1 MKSIRRSFSAK
12 VIMWVLLLAVPV
24 FLASVGVLFWQSHKL
39 IRAEAV
45 ERATGV
51 LTCAMHRI
59 NRYLITAET
68 ASNTNAVWIDKQS
81 LHPDSLLAITNRIAK
96 TNPYTDGCAISTE
109 PGVLSQYPDGFM
121 AVSFNQKDSVNSF
134 IENNNNFFQER
145 WYTIPRA
152 QRKTTWVVFTDNNRN
167 QDVDEDAT
175 IASYA
180 HPLFN
185 EKGKFIGV
193 MSIWLSLQH
202 ISKIMAEVRPYPHS
216 YYVMIDEKGR
226 YVGHPDSTRLFN
238 QTIFSVADP
247 QHQADLIALGYE
259 MTKGKK
265 GSMSL
270 KVNGAKSLVC
280 YMPVKGTPWS
290 LAIVCP
296 HSDILRGFYRLTY
309 IVVALLFVGL
319 LLIFIRCHKTVTA
332 SLSPLQQLLE
342 KTKAVSNG
350 HLEVDIAHTKRT
362 DVIGGL
368 QNSFATMLESLN
380 YYVNSVRTATDQT
393 KRYNREL
400 EHATQLVIEAE
411 RRKTIFIQNVTHQIR
426 TPLNII
432 MGFAQ
437 VLSSPTDDS
446 SLSEELGEEEI
457 KSIAGT
463 MTHNTRLLIRM
474 VMMLFDSSDSGKS
487 ESEKCDKREMVAC
500 NETCRTALK
509 FITKHHPDVSV
520 EFETKLDD
528 DFCIHT
534 NGRYMEYSI
543 EELLNN
549 AVRYS
554 DQQHISLHVERT
566 EEYVRFIVQD
576 TGKGIAEDD
585 RETIFKFF
593 TKIDDFSEGLGLGLP
608 LTKRHA
614 ETLGGNLT
622 LDTSYTAGCRF
633 IYQLPIN

>member
-1 MKSIRRSFSAK
+1 MMNIRRSFSAK

-45 ERATGV
+45 DKASNV
-51 LTCAMHRI
+51 LACAMHRI
-59 NRYLITAET
+59 NRYLITTKT
-68 ASNTNAVWIDKQS
+68 ASHTNAWIVEQS
-81 LHPDSLLAITNRIAK
+81 LYPDSIQAITNRIAT

-109 PGVLSQYPDGFM
+109 PGVIPQYPDGFM
-121 AVSFNQKDSVNSF
+121 SVSFNTKDSVNTF
-134 IENNNNFFQER
+134 IEPDHSYFQER
-145 WYTIPRA
+145 WYSIPRT
-152 QRKTTWVVFTDNNRN
+152 QRKPTWVVFNDKNRE
-167 QDVDEDAT
+167 QETDEDAT
-175 IASYA
+175 IAAYT

-185 EKGKFIGV
+185 KKGKFVGV
-193 MSIWLSLQH
+193 ISIWLSLQH
-202 ISKIMAEVRPYPHS
+202 ISNIMAEVRPYPHS

-259 MTKGKK
+259 MTKGNK
-265 GSMSL
+265 GSMSV
-270 KVNGAKSLVC
+270 KINGKKSLVC
-280 YMPVKGTPWS
+280 YMPVEGTPWS

-309 IVVALLFVGL
+309 IVVALLIVGL
-319 LLIFIRCHKTVTA
+319 LLIFINCHKAVTV

-350 HLEVDIAHTKRT
+350 HLDVDIAHTKRT

-380 YYVNSVRTATDQT
+380 YYINSVRTATDQT

-400 EHATQLVIEAE
+400 EHTTQLAVEAQ
-411 RRKTIFIQNVTHQIR
+411 RQKTIFIQNVTHQIR

-437 VLSSPTDDS
+437 ILNCPTDDT
-446 SLSEELGEEEI
+446 SLSEELGQDEI
-457 KSIAGT
+457 KSIAST
-463 MTHNTRLLIRM
+463 MTHNSRLLIRM
-474 VMMLFDSSDSGKS
+474 VMMLFDSSDNGKA
-487 ESEKCDKREMVAC
+487 ETANCDKREMVAC
-500 NETCRTALK
+500 NDVCQVALK
-509 FITKHHPDVSV
+509 FTTKNHPDIPV
-520 EFETKLDD
+520 EYKTELAD

-534 NGRYMEYSI
+534 NYRYLEYSL
-543 EELLNN
+543 EELLSN

-554 DQQHISLHVERT
+554 DQQHISLHVTRN
-566 EEYVRFIVQD
+566 EEFVRFVVQD
-576 TGKGIAEDD
+576 TGNGIAEAD
-585 RETIFKFF
+585 RDNIFKFF
-593 TKIDDFSEGLGLGLP
+593 TKVDDFSEGLGLGLP

-614 ETLGGNLT
+614 ETLGGNLI
-622 LDTSYTAGCRF
+622 LDTTYHEGSRF
-633 IYQLPIN
+633 IFEIPVA

>member
-1 MKSIRRSFSAK
+1 MISIRRSFSAK

-45 ERATGV
+45 DKASNV
-51 LTCAMHRI
+51 LACAMHRI
-59 NRYLITAET
+59 NRYLITAQT
-68 ASNTNAVWIDKQS
+68 ASHTNAWLIEQS
-81 LHPDSLLAITNRIAK
+81 LNSDSILAMTNRIAT

-109 PGVLSQYPDGFM
+109 PGVIPQYPDGFM
-121 AVSFNQKDSVNSF
+121 SVSFNTKDSVNTF
-134 IENNNNFFQER
+134 IEPDHSYFQER
-145 WYTIPRA
+145 WYSIPRA
-152 QRKTTWVVFTDNNRN
+152 QRKPTWVVFNDKNRE
-167 QDVDEDAT
+167 QEAGEDAT
-175 IASYA
+175 IAAYT

-185 EKGKFIGV
+185 EKGKFVGII
-193 MSIWLSLQH
+193 SIWLSLQH
-202 ISKIMAEVRPYPHS
+202 ISNIMAEVRPYPHS

-259 MTKGKK
+259 MTKGNK
-265 GSMSL
+265 GSMSV
-270 KVNGAKSLVC
+270 KINGKKSLVC
-280 YMPVKGTPWS
+280 YMPVEGTPWS

-309 IVVALLFVGL
+309 IVVALLIVGL
-319 LLIFIRCHKTVTA
+319 LLIFINCHKAVTV

-350 HLEVDIAHTKRT
+350 HLDVDIAHTKRT

-380 YYVNSVRTATDQT
+380 YYINSVRTATDQT

-400 EHATQLVIEAE
+400 EHTTQLAVEAQ
-411 RRKTIFIQNVTHQIR
+411 RQKTVFIQNVTHQIR

-437 VLSSPTDDS
+437 ILNCPTDDT
-446 SLSEELGEEEI
+446 SLSEELGQDEI
-457 KSIAGT
+457 KSIAST
-463 MTHNTRLLIRM
+463 MTYNSRLLIRM
-474 VMMLFDSSDSGKS
+474 VMMLFDSSDNGKA
-487 ESEKCDKREMVAC
+487 ETANCDKREMVAC
-500 NETCRTALK
+500 NDVCQVALK
-509 FITKHHPDVSV
+509 FTTKNHPDIPV
-520 EFETKLDD
+520 EYKTELAD

-534 NGRYMEYSI
+534 NFRYLEFSL
-543 EELLNN
+543 EELLSN

-554 DQQHISLHVERT
+554 DQQHISLHVTRNKEF
-566 EEYVRFIVQD
+566 VRFVVQD
-576 TGKGIAEDD
+576 TGKGIAEAD
-585 RETIFKFF
+585 RDNIFKFF
-593 TKIDDFSEGLGLGLP
+593 TKVDDFSEGLGLGLP

-614 ETLGGNLT
+614 ETLGGNLI
-622 LDTSYTAGCRF
+622 LDTTYHEGSRF
-633 IYQLPIN
+633 IFEIPVA

>member
-1 MKSIRRSFSAK
+1 MISIRRSFSAK

-45 ERATGV
+45 DKASNV
-51 LTCAMHRI
+51 LACAMHRI
-59 NRYLITAET
+59 NRYLITTKT
-68 ASNTNAVWIDKQS
+68 ASHTNAWIVEQS
-81 LHPDSLLAITNRIAK
+81 LYPDSIQAITNRIAT

-109 PGVLSQYPDGFM
+109 PGVIPQYPDGFM
-121 AVSFNQKDSVNSF
+121 SVSFNTKDSVNTF
-134 IENNNNFFQER
+134 IEPDHSYFQER
-145 WYTIPRA
+145 WYSIPRT
-152 QRKTTWVVFTDNNRN
+152 QRKPTWVVFNDKNRK
-167 QDVDEDAT
+167 QETDEDAT
-175 IASYA
+175 IAAYT

-185 EKGKFIGV
+185 KKGKFVGV
-193 MSIWLSLQH
+193 ISIWLSLQH
-202 ISKIMAEVRPYPHS
+202 ISNIMAEVRPYPHS

-259 MTKGKK
+259 MTKGNK
-265 GSMSL
+265 GSMSV
-270 KVNGAKSLVC
+270 KINGKKSLVC
-280 YMPVKGTPWS
+280 YMPVEGTPWS

-309 IVVALLFVGL
+309 IVVALLIVGL
-319 LLIFIRCHKTVTA
+319 LLIFINCHKAVTV

-350 HLEVDIAHTKRT
+350 HLDVDIAHTKRT

-380 YYVNSVRTATDQT
+380 YYINSVRTATDQT

-400 EHATQLVIEAE
+400 EHTTQLAVEAQ
-411 RRKTIFIQNVTHQIR
+411 RQKTIFIQNVTHQIR

-437 VLSSPTDDS
+437 ILNCPTDDT
-446 SLSEELGEEEI
+446 SLSEELGQDEI
-457 KSIAGT
+457 KSIAST
-463 MTHNTRLLIRM
+463 MTHNSRLLIRM
-474 VMMLFDSSDSGKS
+474 VMMLFDSSENGKA
-487 ESEKCDKREMVAC
+487 ETANCDKREMVAC
-500 NETCRTALK
+500 NDVCQVALK
-509 FITKHHPDVSV
+509 FTTKNHPDIPV
-520 EFETKLDD
+520 EYKTELAD

-534 NGRYMEYSI
+534 NFRYLEYSL
-543 EELLNN
+543 EELLSN

-554 DQQHISLHVERT
+554 DQQHISLHVTRN
-566 EEYVRFIVQD
+566 EEFVRFVVQD
-576 TGKGIAEDD
+576 TGNGIAEAD
-585 RETIFKFF
+585 RDNIFKFF
-593 TKIDDFSEGLGLGLP
+593 TKVDDFSEGLGLGLP

-614 ETLGGNLT
+614 ETLGGNLI
-622 LDTSYTAGCRF
+622 LDTTYHEGSRF
-633 IYQLPIN
+633 IFEIPVA

>member
-1 MKSIRRSFSAK
+1 MISIRRSFSAK

-45 ERATGV
+45 DKASNV
-51 LTCAMHRI
+51 LACAMHRI
-59 NRYLITAET
+59 NRYLITTKT
-68 ASNTNAVWIDKQS
+68 ASHTNAWIVEQS
-81 LHPDSLLAITNRIAK
+81 LYPDSIQAITNRIAT

-109 PGVLSQYPDGFM
+109 PGVLPQYPDGFM
-121 AVSFNQKDSVNSF
+121 SVSFNTKDSINTF
-134 IENNNNFFQER
+134 IEPDHSYFQER
-145 WYTIPRA
+145 WYSIPRT
-152 QRKTTWVVFTDNNRN
+152 QRKPTWVVFNDKNRK
-167 QDVDEDAT
+167 QETDEDAT
-175 IASYA
+175 IAAYT

-185 EKGKFIGV
+185 KKGKFVGV
-193 MSIWLSLQH
+193 ISIWLSLQH
-202 ISKIMAEVRPYPHS
+202 ISNIMAEVRPYPHS

-238 QTIFSVADP
+238 QTIFSVANP

-259 MTKGKK
+259 MTKGNK
-265 GSMSL
+265 GSMSV
-270 KVNGAKSLVC
+270 KINGKKSLVC
-280 YMPVKGTPWS
+280 YMPVEGTPWS

-309 IVVALLFVGL
+309 IVVALLIVGL
-319 LLIFIRCHKTVTA
+319 LLIFINCHKAVTV

-350 HLEVDIAHTKRT
+350 HLDVDIAHTKRT

-380 YYVNSVRTATDQT
+380 YYINSVRTATDQT

-400 EHATQLVIEAE
+400 EHTTQLAVEAQ
-411 RRKTIFIQNVTHQIR
+411 RQKTIFIQNVTHQIR

-437 VLSSPTDDS
+437 ILNCPTDDT
-446 SLSEELGEEEI
+446 SLSEELGQDEI
-457 KSIAGT
+457 KSIAST
-463 MTHNTRLLIRM
+463 MTHNSRLLIRM
-474 VMMLFDSSDSGKS
+474 VMMLFDSSENGKA
-487 ESEKCDKREMVAC
+487 ETANCDKREMVAC
-500 NETCRTALK
+500 NDVCQVALK
-509 FITKHHPDVSV
+509 FTTKNHPDIPV
-520 EFETKLDD
+520 EYKTELAD

-534 NGRYMEYSI
+534 NFRFLEYSL
-543 EELLNN
+543 EELLSN

-554 DQQHISLHVERT
+554 DQQHISLHVTRNKEF
-566 EEYVRFIVQD
+566 VRFVVQD
-576 TGKGIAEDD
+576 TGNGIAEAN
-585 RETIFKFF
+585 REHIFKFF
-593 TKIDDFSEGLGLGLP
+593 TKVDDFSEGLGLGLP

-614 ETLGGNLT
+614 ETLGGNLI
-622 LDTSYTAGCRF
+622 LDTTYHEGSRF
-633 IYQLPIN
+633 IFEIPVA

>member
-1 MKSIRRSFSAK
+1 MMSIRRSFSAK

-45 ERATGV
+45 DKASNV
-51 LTCAMHRI
+51 LACAMHRI
-59 NRYLITAET
+59 NRYLITTKT
-68 ASNTNAVWIDKQS
+68 ASHTNAWIVEQS
-81 LHPDSLLAITNRIAK
+81 LYPDSIQAITNRIAT

-109 PGVLSQYPDGFM
+109 PGVIPQYPDGFM
-121 AVSFNQKDSVNSF
+121 SVSFNTKDSVNTF
-134 IENNNNFFQER
+134 IEPDHSYFQER
-145 WYTIPRA
+145 WYSIPRT
-152 QRKTTWVVFTDNNRN
+152 QRKPTWVVFNDKNRE
-167 QDVDEDAT
+167 QETDEDAT
-175 IASYA
+175 IAAYT

-185 EKGKFIGV
+185 KKGKFVGV
-193 MSIWLSLQH
+193 ISIWLSLQH
-202 ISKIMAEVRPYPHS
+202 ISNIMAEVRPYPHS

-259 MTKGKK
+259 MTKGNK
-265 GSMSL
+265 GSMSV
-270 KVNGAKSLVC
+270 KINGKKSLVC
-280 YMPVKGTPWS
+280 YMPVEGTPWS

-309 IVVALLFVGL
+309 IVVALLIVGL
-319 LLIFIRCHKTVTA
+319 LLIFINCHKAVTV

-350 HLEVDIAHTKRT
+350 HLDVDIAHTKRT

-380 YYVNSVRTATDQT
+380 YYINSVRTATDQT

-400 EHATQLVIEAE
+400 EHTTQLAVEAQ
-411 RRKTIFIQNVTHQIR
+411 RQKTIFIQNVTHQIR

-437 VLSSPTDDS
+437 ILNCPTDDT
-446 SLSEELGEEEI
+446 SLSEELGQDEI
-457 KSIAGT
+457 KSIAST
-463 MTHNTRLLIRM
+463 MTHNSRLLIRM
-474 VMMLFDSSDSGKS
+474 VMMLFDSSENGKA
-487 ESEKCDKREMVAC
+487 ETANCDKREMVAC
-500 NETCRTALK
+500 NDVCQVALK
-509 FITKHHPDVSV
+509 FTTKNHPDIPV
-520 EFETKLDD
+520 EYKTELAD

-534 NGRYMEYSI
+534 NFRYLEYSL
-543 EELLNN
+543 EELLSN

-554 DQQHISLHVERT
+554 DQQHISLHVTRN
-566 EEYVRFIVQD
+566 EEFVRFVVQD
-576 TGKGIAEDD
+576 TGKGIAEAD
-585 RETIFKFF
+585 REHIFKFF
-593 TKIDDFSEGLGLGLP
+593 TKVDDFSEGLGLGLP

-614 ETLGGNLT
+614 ETLGGNLI
-622 LDTSYTAGCRF
+622 LDTTYHEGSRF
-633 IYQLPIN
+633 IFEIPVA

>member
-1 MKSIRRSFSAK
+1 MMSIRRSFSAK

-45 ERATGV
+45 DKASNV
-51 LTCAMHRI
+51 LACAMHRI
-59 NRYLITAET
+59 NRYLITTKT
-68 ASNTNAVWIDKQS
+68 ASHTNAWIVEQS
-81 LHPDSLLAITNRIAK
+81 LYPDSILAMTNRIAT

-109 PGVLSQYPDGFM
+109 PGVIPQYPDGFM
-121 AVSFNQKDSVNSF
+121 SVSFNTKDSVNTF
-134 IENNNNFFQER
+134 IEPDHSYFQER
-145 WYTIPRA
+145 WYSIPRT
-152 QRKTTWVVFTDNNRN
+152 QRKPTWVVFNDKNRE
-167 QDVDEDAT
+167 QETDEDAT
-175 IASYA
+175 IAAYT

-185 EKGKFIGV
+185 KKGKFVGV
-193 MSIWLSLQH
+193 ISIWLSLQH
-202 ISKIMAEVRPYPHS
+202 ISNIMAEVRPYPHS

-238 QTIFSVADP
+238 QTIFSVANP

-259 MTKGKK
+259 MTKGNK
-265 GSMSL
+265 GSMSV
-270 KVNGAKSLVC
+270 KINGKKSLVC
-280 YMPVKGTPWS
+280 YMPVEGTPWS

-309 IVVALLFVGL
+309 IVVALLIVGL
-319 LLIFIRCHKTVTA
+319 LLIFINCHKAVTV

-350 HLEVDIAHTKRT
+350 HLDVDIAHTKRT

-380 YYVNSVRTATDQT
+380 YYINSVRTATDQT

-400 EHATQLVIEAE
+400 EHTTQLAVEAQHQ
-411 RRKTIFIQNVTHQIR
+411 KTVFIQNVTHQIR

-437 VLSSPTDDS
+437 ILNCPTDDT
-446 SLSEELGEEEI
+446 SLSEELGQDEI
-457 KSIAGT
+457 KSIAST
-463 MTHNTRLLIRM
+463 MTHNSRLLIRM
-474 VMMLFDSSDSGKS
+474 VMMLFDSSDNGKA
-487 ESEKCDKREMVAC
+487 ETANCDKREMVAC
-500 NETCRTALK
+500 NDVCQVALK
-509 FITKHHPDVSV
+509 FTTKNHPDIPV
-520 EFETKLDD
+520 EYKTELAD

-534 NGRYMEYSI
+534 NFRYLEYSL
-543 EELLNN
+543 EELLSN

-554 DQQHISLHVERT
+554 DQQHISLHVTRN
-566 EEYVRFIVQD
+566 EEFVRFVVQD
-576 TGKGIAEDD
+576 TGNGIAEAD
-585 RETIFKFF
+585 RDNIFKFF
-593 TKIDDFSEGLGLGLP
+593 TKVDDFSEGLGLGLP

-614 ETLGGNLT
+614 ETLGGNLI
-622 LDTSYTAGCRF
+622 LDTTYHEGSRF
-633 IYQLPIN
+633 IFEIPVA

>member
-1 MKSIRRSFSAK
+1 MMSIRRSFSAK

-45 ERATGV
+45 DKASNV
-51 LTCAMHRI
+51 LACAMHRI
-59 NRYLITAET
+59 NRYLITTKT
-68 ASNTNAVWIDKQS
+68 ASHTNAWIVEQS
-81 LHPDSLLAITNRIAK
+81 LYPDSIQAITNRIAT

-109 PGVLSQYPDGFM
+109 PGVIPQYPDGFM
-121 AVSFNQKDSVNSF
+121 SVSFNTKDSVNTF
-134 IENNNNFFQER
+134 IEPDHSYFQER
-145 WYTIPRA
+145 WYSIPRT
-152 QRKTTWVVFTDNNRN
+152 QRKPTWVVFNDKNRE
-167 QDVDEDAT
+167 QETDEDAT
-175 IASYA
+175 IAAYT

-185 EKGKFIGV
+185 KKGKFVGV
-193 MSIWLSLQH
+193 ISIWLSLQH
-202 ISKIMAEVRPYPHS
+202 ISNIMAEVRPYPHS

-259 MTKGKK
+259 MTKGNK
-265 GSMSL
+265 GSMSV
-270 KVNGAKSLVC
+270 KINGKKSLVC
-280 YMPVKGTPWS
+280 YMPVEGTPWS

-309 IVVALLFVGL
+309 IVVALLIVGL
-319 LLIFIRCHKTVTA
+319 LLIFINCHKAVTV

-350 HLEVDIAHTKRT
+350 HLDVDIAHTKRT

-380 YYVNSVRTATDQT
+380 YYINSVRTATDQT

-400 EHATQLVIEAE
+400 EHTTQLAVEAQ
-411 RRKTIFIQNVTHQIR
+411 RQKTIFIQNVTHQIR

-437 VLSSPTDDS
+437 ILNCPTDDT
-446 SLSEELGEEEI
+446 SLSEELGQDEI
-457 KSIAGT
+457 KSIAST
-463 MTHNTRLLIRM
+463 MTHNSRLLIRM
-474 VMMLFDSSDSGKS
+474 VMMLFDSSDNGKA
-487 ESEKCDKREMVAC
+487 ETANCDKREMVAC
-500 NETCRTALK
+500 NDVCQVALK
-509 FITKHHPDVSV
+509 FTTKNHPDIPV
-520 EFETKLDD
+520 EYKTELAD

-534 NGRYMEYSI
+534 NFRYLEYSL
-543 EELLNN
+543 EELLSN

-554 DQQHISLHVERT
+554 DQQHISLHVTRN
-566 EEYVRFIVQD
+566 EEFVRFVVQD
-576 TGKGIAEDD
+576 TGNGIAEAD
-585 RETIFKFF
+585 RDNIFKFF
-593 TKIDDFSEGLGLGLP
+593 TKVDDFSEGLGLGLP

-614 ETLGGNLT
+614 ETLGGNLI
-622 LDTSYTAGCRF
+622 LDTTYHEGSRF
-633 IYQLPIN
+633 IFEIPVA

>member
-1 MKSIRRSFSAK
+1 MMSIRRSFSAK

-45 ERATGV
+45 DKASNV
-51 LTCAMHRI
+51 LACAMHRI
-59 NRYLITAET
+59 NRYLITTKT
-68 ASNTNAVWIDKQS
+68 ASHTNAWIVEQS
-81 LHPDSLLAITNRIAK
+81 LYPDSILAMTNRIAT

-109 PGVLSQYPDGFM
+109 PGVIPQYPDGFM
-121 AVSFNQKDSVNSF
+121 SVSFNTKDSVNTF
-134 IENNNNFFQER
+134 IEPDHSYFQER
-145 WYTIPRA
+145 WYSIPRT
-152 QRKTTWVVFTDNNRN
+152 QRKPTWVVFNDKNRE
-167 QDVDEDAT
+167 QETDEDAT
-175 IASYA
+175 IAAYT

-185 EKGKFIGV
+185 KKGKFVGV
-193 MSIWLSLQH
+193 ISIWLSLQH
-202 ISKIMAEVRPYPHS
+202 ISNIMAEVRPYPHS

-259 MTKGKK
+259 MTKGNK
-265 GSMSL
+265 GSMSV
-270 KVNGAKSLVC
+270 KINGKKSLVC
-280 YMPVKGTPWS
+280 YMPVEGTPWS

-309 IVVALLFVGL
+309 IVVALLIVGL
-319 LLIFIRCHKTVTA
+319 LLIFINCHKAVTV

-350 HLEVDIAHTKRT
+350 HLDVDIAHTKRT

-380 YYVNSVRTATDQT
+380 YYINSVRTATDQT

-400 EHATQLVIEAE
+400 EHTTQLAVEAQ
-411 RRKTIFIQNVTHQIR
+411 RQKTVFIQNVTHQIR

-437 VLSSPTDDS
+437 ILNCPTDDT
-446 SLSEELGEEEI
+446 SLSEELGQDEI
-457 KSIAGT
+457 KSIAST
-463 MTHNTRLLIRM
+463 MTHNSRLLIRM
-474 VMMLFDSSDSGKS
+474 VMMLFDSSENGKA
-487 ESEKCDKREMVAC
+487 ETANCDKREMVAC
-500 NETCRTALK
+500 NDVCQVALK
-509 FITKHHPDVSV
+509 FTTKNHPDIPV
-520 EFETKLDD
+520 EYKTELAD

-534 NGRYMEYSI
+534 NFRYLEYSL
-543 EELLNN
+543 EELLSN

-554 DQQHISLHVERT
+554 DQQHISLHVTRNKEF
-566 EEYVRFIVQD
+566 VRFVVQD
-576 TGKGIAEDD
+576 TGNGIAEAD
-585 RETIFKFF
+585 RDNIFKFF
-593 TKIDDFSEGLGLGLP
+593 TKVDDFSEGLGLGLP

-614 ETLGGNLT
+614 ETLGGNLI
-622 LDTSYTAGCRF
+622 LDTTYHEGSRF
-633 IYQLPIN
+633 IFEIPVA

>member
-1 MKSIRRSFSAK
+1 MMSIRRSFSAK

-45 ERATGV
+45 DKASNV
-51 LTCAMHRI
+51 LACAMHRI
-59 NRYLITAET
+59 NRYLITTKT
-68 ASNTNAVWIDKQS
+68 ASHTNAWIVEQS
-81 LHPDSLLAITNRIAK
+81 LYPDSIQAITNRIAT

-109 PGVLSQYPDGFM
+109 PGVIPQYPDGFM
-121 AVSFNQKDSVNSF
+121 SVSFNTKDSVNTF
-134 IENNNNFFQER
+134 IEPDHSYFQER
-145 WYTIPRA
+145 WYSIPRT
-152 QRKTTWVVFTDNNRN
+152 QRKPTWVVFNDKNRE
-167 QDVDEDAT
+167 QETDEDAT
-175 IASYA
+175 IAAYT

-185 EKGKFIGV
+185 KKGKFVGV
-193 MSIWLSLQH
+193 ISIWLSLQH
-202 ISKIMAEVRPYPHS
+202 ISNIMAEVRPYPHS

-238 QTIFSVADP
+238 QTIFSVANP

-259 MTKGKK
+259 MTKGNK
-265 GSMSL
+265 GSMSV
-270 KVNGAKSLVC
+270 KINGKKSLVC
-280 YMPVKGTPWS
+280 YMPVEGTPWS

-309 IVVALLFVGL
+309 IVVALLIVGL
-319 LLIFIRCHKTVTA
+319 LLIFINCHKAVTV

-350 HLEVDIAHTKRT
+350 HLDVDIAHTKRT

-380 YYVNSVRTATDQT
+380 YYINSVRTATDQT

-400 EHATQLVIEAE
+400 EHTTQLAVEAQHQ
-411 RRKTIFIQNVTHQIR
+411 KTIFIQNVTHQIR

-437 VLSSPTDDS
+437 ILNCPTDDT
-446 SLSEELGEEEI
+446 SLSEELGQDEI
-457 KSIAGT
+457 KSIAST
-463 MTHNTRLLIRM
+463 MTHNSRLLIRM
-474 VMMLFDSSDSGKS
+474 VMMLFDSSDNGKA
-487 ESEKCDKREMVAC
+487 ETANCDKREMVAC
-500 NETCRTALK
+500 NDVCQVALK
-509 FITKHHPDVSV
+509 FTTKNHPDIPV
-520 EFETKLDD
+520 EYKTELAD

-534 NGRYMEYSI
+534 NFRYLEYSL
-543 EELLNN
+543 EELLSN

-554 DQQHISLHVERT
+554 DQQHISLHVTRNKEF
-566 EEYVRFIVQD
+566 VRFVVQD
-576 TGKGIAEDD
+576 TGKGIAEAD
-585 RETIFKFF
+585 REHIFKFF
-593 TKIDDFSEGLGLGLP
+593 TKVDDFSEGLGLGLP

-614 ETLGGNLT
+614 ETLGGNLI
-622 LDTSYTAGCRF
+622 LDTTYHEGSRF
-633 IYQLPIN
+633 IFEIPVA

>member
-1 MKSIRRSFSAK
+1 MISIRRSFSAK

-45 ERATGV
+45 DKASNV
-51 LTCAMHRI
+51 LACAMHRI
-59 NRYLITAET
+59 NRYLITTKT
-68 ASNTNAVWIDKQS
+68 ASHTNAWIVEQS
-81 LHPDSLLAITNRIAK
+81 LYPDSIQAITNRIAT

-109 PGVLSQYPDGFM
+109 PGVIPQYPDGFM
-121 AVSFNQKDSVNSF
+121 SVSFNTKDSVNTF
-134 IENNNNFFQER
+134 IEPDHSYFQER
-145 WYTIPRA
+145 WYSIPRT
-152 QRKTTWVVFTDNNRN
+152 QRKPTWVVFNDKNRE
-167 QDVDEDAT
+167 QETDEDAT
-175 IASYA
+175 IAAYT

-185 EKGKFIGV
+185 KKGKFVGV
-193 MSIWLSLQH
+193 ISIWLSLQH
-202 ISKIMAEVRPYPHS
+202 ISNIMAEVRPYPHS

-259 MTKGKK
+259 MTKGNK
-265 GSMSL
+265 GSMSV
-270 KVNGAKSLVC
+270 KINGKKSLVC
-280 YMPVKGTPWS
+280 YMPVEGTPWS

-309 IVVALLFVGL
+309 IVVALLIVGL
-319 LLIFIRCHKTVTA
+319 LLIFINCHKAVTV

-350 HLEVDIAHTKRT
+350 HLDVDIAHTKRT

-380 YYVNSVRTATDQT
+380 YYINSVRTATDQT

-400 EHATQLVIEAE
+400 EHTTQLAVEAQ
-411 RRKTIFIQNVTHQIR
+411 RQKTIFIQNVTHQIR

-437 VLSSPTDDS
+437 ILNCPTDDT
-446 SLSEELGEEEI
+446 SLSEELGQDEI
-457 KSIAGT
+457 KSIAST
-463 MTHNTRLLIRM
+463 MTHNSRLLIHM
-474 VMMLFDSSDSGKS
+474 VMMLFDSSENGKA
-487 ESEKCDKREMVAC
+487 ETANCDKREMVAC
-500 NETCRTALK
+500 NDVCQVALK
-509 FITKHHPDVSV
+509 FTTKNHPDIPV
-520 EFETKLDD
+520 EYKTELAD

-534 NGRYMEYSI
+534 NFRYLEYSL
-543 EELLNN
+543 EELLSN

-554 DQQHISLHVERT
+554 DQQHISLHVTRNKEF
-566 EEYVRFIVQD
+566 VRFVVQD
-576 TGKGIAEDD
+576 TGKGIAEAD
-585 RETIFKFF
+585 REHIFKFF
-593 TKIDDFSEGLGLGLP
+593 TKVDDFSEGLGLGLP

-614 ETLGGNLT
+614 ETLGGNLI
-622 LDTSYTAGCRF
+622 LDTTYHEGSRF
-633 IYQLPIN
+633 IFEIPVA

>member
-1 MKSIRRSFSAK
+1 MMSIRRSFSAK

-45 ERATGV
+45 DKASNV
-51 LTCAMHRI
+51 LACAMHRI
-59 NRYLITAET
+59 NRYLITTKT
-68 ASNTNAVWIDKQS
+68 ASHTNAWIVEQS
-81 LHPDSLLAITNRIAK
+81 LYPDSIQAITNRIAT

-109 PGVLSQYPDGFM
+109 PGVIPQYPDGFM
-121 AVSFNQKDSVNSF
+121 SVSFNTKDSVNTF
-134 IENNNNFFQER
+134 IEPDHSYFQER
-145 WYTIPRA
+145 WYSIPRT
-152 QRKTTWVVFTDNNRN
+152 QRKPTWVVFNDKNRE
-167 QDVDEDAT
+167 QETDEDAT
-175 IASYA
+175 IAAYT

-185 EKGKFIGV
+185 KKGKFVGV
-193 MSIWLSLQH
+193 ISIWLSLQH
-202 ISKIMAEVRPYPHS
+202 ISNIMAEVRPYPHS

-259 MTKGKK
+259 MTKGNK
-265 GSMSL
+265 GSMSV
-270 KVNGAKSLVC
+270 KINGKKSLVC
-280 YMPVKGTPWS
+280 YMPVEGTPWS

-309 IVVALLFVGL
+309 IVVALLIVGL
-319 LLIFIRCHKTVTA
+319 LLIFINCHKAVTV

-350 HLEVDIAHTKRT
+350 HLDVDIAHTKRT

-380 YYVNSVRTATDQT
+380 YYINSVRTATDQT

-400 EHATQLVIEAE
+400 EHTTQLAVEAQ
-411 RRKTIFIQNVTHQIR
+411 RQKTIFIQNVTHQIR

-437 VLSSPTDDS
+437 ILNCPTDDT
-446 SLSEELGEEEI
+446 SLSEELGQDEI
-457 KSIAGT
+457 KSIAST
-463 MTHNTRLLIRM
+463 MTHNSRLLIRM
-474 VMMLFDSSDSGKS
+474 VMMLFDSSENGKA
-487 ESEKCDKREMVAC
+487 ETANCDKREMVAC
-500 NETCRTALK
+500 NDVCQVVLK
-509 FITKHHPDVSV
+509 FTTKNHPDIPV
-520 EFETKLDD
+520 EYKTELAD

-534 NGRYMEYSI
+534 NFRYLEYSL
-543 EELLNN
+543 EELLSN

-554 DQQHISLHVERT
+554 DQQHISLHVTRN
-566 EEYVRFIVQD
+566 EEFVRFVVQD
-576 TGKGIAEDD
+576 TGNGIAEAD
-585 RETIFKFF
+585 RDNIFKFF
-593 TKIDDFSEGLGLGLP
+593 TKVDDFSEGLGLGLP

-614 ETLGGNLT
+614 ETLGGNLI
-622 LDTSYTAGCRF
+622 LDTTYHEGSRF
-633 IYQLPIN
+633 IFEIPVA

>member
-1 MKSIRRSFSAK
+1 MMSIRRSFSAK
-12 VIMWVLLLAVPV
+12 VIMWVLLIAVPV

-45 ERATGV
+45 DKASNV
-51 LTCAMHRI
+51 LACAMHRI
-59 NRYLITAET
+59 NRYLITTQT
-68 ASNTNAVWIDKQS
+68 ASHTNAWIVEQS
-81 LHPDSLLAITNRIAK
+81 LYPDSIQAITNRIAT

-109 PGVLSQYPDGFM
+109 PGVIPQYPDGFM
-121 AVSFNQKDSVNSF
+121 SVSFNTKDSVNTF
-134 IENNNNFFQER
+134 IEPDHSYFQER
-145 WYTIPRA
+145 WYSIPRA
-152 QRKTTWVVFTDNNRN
+152 QRKPTWVVFNDKNRN
-167 QDVDEDAT
+167 QETDEDAT
-175 IASYA
+175 IAAYT

-185 EKGKFIGV
+185 KKGKFVGV
-193 MSIWLSLQH
+193 ISIWLSLQH
-202 ISKIMAEVRPYPHS
+202 ISNIMAEVRPYPHS

-259 MTKGKK
+259 MTKGNK
-265 GSMSL
+265 GSMSV
-270 KVNGAKSLVC
+270 KINGKKSLVC
-280 YMPVKGTPWS
+280 YMPVEGTPWS

-309 IVVALLFVGL
+309 IVVALLIVGL
-319 LLIFIRCHKTVTA
+319 LLIFINCHKAVTV

-350 HLEVDIAHTKRT
+350 HLDVDIAHTKRT

-380 YYVNSVRTATDQT
+380 YYINSVRTATDQT

-400 EHATQLVIEAE
+400 EHTTQLAIEAQ
-411 RRKTIFIQNVTHQIR
+411 RQKTIFIQNVTHQIR

-437 VLSSPTDDS
+437 ILNCPTDDT
-446 SLSEELGEEEI
+446 SLSEELGQDEI
-457 KSIAGT
+457 KSIASN
-463 MTHNTRLLIRM
+463 MTHNSRLLMRM
-474 VMMLFDSSDSGKS
+474 VMMLFDSSDNGKA
-487 ESEKCDKREMVAC
+487 ETANCDKREMVAC
-500 NETCRTALK
+500 NDVCRSALK
-509 FITKHHPDVSV
+509 FTNKYNPEVPV
-520 EFETKLDD
+520 EFKSELAD

-534 NGRYMEYSI
+534 NYHYLEYSL
-543 EELLNN
+543 EELLSN

-554 DQQHISLHVERT
+554 DQQHISLHVTRN
-566 EEYVRFIVQD
+566 EEFVRFVVQD
-576 TGKGIAEDD
+576 TGKGIAEAD
-585 RETIFKFF
+585 REHIFKFF
-593 TKIDDFSEGLGLGLP
+593 TKVDDFSEGLGLGLP

-614 ETLGGNLT
+614 ETLGGNLI
-622 LDTSYTAGCRF
+622 LDTTYHEGSRF
-633 IYQLPIN
+633 IFEIPVA

>member
-1 MKSIRRSFSAK
+1 MMSIRRSFSAK

-45 ERATGV
+45 DKASNV
-51 LTCAMHRI
+51 LACAMHRI
-59 NRYLITAET
+59 NRYLITTKT
-68 ASNTNAVWIDKQS
+68 ASHTNAWIVEQS
-81 LHPDSLLAITNRIAK
+81 LYPDSIQAITNRIAT

-109 PGVLSQYPDGFM
+109 PGVIPQYPDGFM
-121 AVSFNQKDSVNSF
+121 SVSFNTKDSVNTF
-134 IENNNNFFQER
+134 IEPDHSYFQER
-145 WYTIPRA
+145 WYSIPRT
-152 QRKTTWVVFTDNNRN
+152 QRKPTWVVFNDKNRE
-167 QDVDEDAT
+167 QETDEDAT
-175 IASYA
+175 IAAYT

-185 EKGKFIGV
+185 KKGKFVGV
-193 MSIWLSLQH
+193 ISIWLSLQH
-202 ISKIMAEVRPYPHS
+202 ISNIMAEVRPYPHS

-259 MTKGKK
+259 MTKGNK
-265 GSMSL
+265 GSMSV
-270 KVNGAKSLVC
+270 KINGKKSLVC
-280 YMPVKGTPWS
+280 YMPVEGTPWS

-309 IVVALLFVGL
+309 IVVALLIVGL
-319 LLIFIRCHKTVTA
+319 LLIFINCHKAVTV

-350 HLEVDIAHTKRT
+350 HLDVDIAHTKRT

-380 YYVNSVRTATDQT
+380 YYINSVRTATDQT

-400 EHATQLVIEAE
+400 EHTTQLAVEAQ
-411 RRKTIFIQNVTHQIR
+411 RQKTVFIQNVTHQIR

-437 VLSSPTDDS
+437 ILNCPTDDT
-446 SLSEELGEEEI
+446 SLSEELGQDEI
-457 KSIAGT
+457 KSIAST
-463 MTHNTRLLIRM
+463 MTHNSRLLIRM
-474 VMMLFDSSDSGKS
+474 VMMLFDSSENGKA
-487 ESEKCDKREMVAC
+487 ETANCDKREMVAC
-500 NETCRTALK
+500 NDVCQVALK
-509 FITKHHPDVSV
+509 FTTKNHPDIPV
-520 EFETKLDD
+520 EYKTELAD

-534 NGRYMEYSI
+534 NFRYLEYSL
-543 EELLNN
+543 EELLSN

-554 DQQHISLHVERT
+554 DQQHITLHVTRNKEF
-566 EEYVRFIVQD
+566 VRFVVQD
-576 TGKGIAEDD
+576 TGKGIAEAD
-585 RETIFKFF
+585 RDNIFKFF
-593 TKIDDFSEGLGLGLP
+593 TKVDDFSEGLGLGLP

-614 ETLGGNLT
+614 ETLGGNLI
-622 LDTSYTAGCRF
+622 LDTTYHEGSRF
-633 IYQLPIN
+633 IFEIPVA

>member
-1 MKSIRRSFSAK
+1 MMSIRRSFSAK

-45 ERATGV
+45 DKASNV
-51 LTCAMHRI
+51 LACAMHRI
-59 NRYLITAET
+59 NRYLITTKT
-68 ASNTNAVWIDKQS
+68 ASHTNAWIVEQS
-81 LHPDSLLAITNRIAK
+81 LYPDSIQAITNRIAT

-109 PGVLSQYPDGFM
+109 PGVIPQYPDGFM
-121 AVSFNQKDSVNSF
+121 SVSFNTKDSINTF
-134 IENNNNFFQER
+134 IEPDHSYFQER
-145 WYTIPRA
+145 WYSIPRT
-152 QRKTTWVVFTDNNRN
+152 QRKPTWVVFNDKNRK
-167 QDVDEDAT
+167 QETDEDAT
-175 IASYA
+175 IAAYT

-185 EKGKFIGV
+185 KKGKFVGV
-193 MSIWLSLQH
+193 ISIWLSLQH
-202 ISKIMAEVRPYPHS
+202 ISNIMAEVRPYPHS

-259 MTKGKK
+259 MTKGNK
-265 GSMSL
+265 GSMSV
-270 KVNGAKSLVC
+270 KINGKKSLVC
-280 YMPVKGTPWS
+280 YMPVEGTPWS

-309 IVVALLFVGL
+309 IVVALLIVGL
-319 LLIFIRCHKTVTA
+319 LLIFINCHKAVTV

-350 HLEVDIAHTKRT
+350 HLDVDIAHTKRT

-380 YYVNSVRTATDQT
+380 YYINSVRTATDQT

-400 EHATQLVIEAE
+400 EHTTQLAVEAQ
-411 RRKTIFIQNVTHQIR
+411 RQKTIFIQNVTHQIR

-437 VLSSPTDDS
+437 ILNCPTDDT
-446 SLSEELGEEEI
+446 SLSEELGQDEI
-457 KSIAGT
+457 KSIAST
-463 MTHNTRLLIRM
+463 MTHNSRLLIRM
-474 VMMLFDSSDSGKS
+474 VMMLFDSSDNGKA
-487 ESEKCDKREMVAC
+487 ETANCDKREMVAC
-500 NETCRTALK
+500 NDVCQVALK
-509 FITKHHPDVSV
+509 FTTKNHPDIPV
-520 EFETKLDD
+520 EYKTELAD

-534 NGRYMEYSI
+534 NFRYLEYSL
-543 EELLNN
+543 EELLSN

-554 DQQHISLHVERT
+554 DQQHISLHVTRNKEF
-566 EEYVRFIVQD
+566 VRFVVQD
-576 TGKGIAEDD
+576 TGNGIAEAD
-585 RETIFKFF
+585 RDNIFKFF
-593 TKIDDFSEGLGLGLP
+593 TKVDDFSEGLGLGLP

-614 ETLGGNLT
+614 ETLGGNLI
-622 LDTSYTAGCRF
+622 LDTTYHEGSRF
-633 IYQLPIN
+633 IFEIPVA

>member
-1 MKSIRRSFSAK
+1 MMSIRRSFSAK

-45 ERATGV
+45 DKASNV
-51 LTCAMHRI
+51 LACAMHRI
-59 NRYLITAET
+59 NRYLITTKT
-68 ASNTNAVWIDKQS
+68 ASHTNAWIVEQS
-81 LHPDSLLAITNRIAK
+81 LYPDSIQAITNRIAT

-109 PGVLSQYPDGFM
+109 PGVIPQYPDGFM
-121 AVSFNQKDSVNSF
+121 SVSFNTKDSVNTF
-134 IENNNNFFQER
+134 IEPDHSYFQER
-145 WYTIPRA
+145 LYSIPRT
-152 QRKTTWVVFTDNNRN
+152 QRKPTWVVFNDKNRE
-167 QDVDEDAT
+167 QETDEDAT
-175 IASYA
+175 IAAYT

-185 EKGKFIGV
+185 KKGKFVGV
-193 MSIWLSLQH
+193 ISIWLSLQH
-202 ISKIMAEVRPYPHS
+202 ISNIMAEVRPYPHS

-238 QTIFSVADP
+238 QTIFSVAYP

-259 MTKGKK
+259 MTKGNK
-265 GSMSL
+265 GSMSV
-270 KVNGAKSLVC
+270 KINGKKSLVC
-280 YMPVKGTPWS
+280 YMPVEGTPWS

-309 IVVALLFVGL
+309 IVVALLIVGL
-319 LLIFIRCHKTVTA
+319 LLIFINCHKAVTV

-350 HLEVDIAHTKRT
+350 HLDVDIAHTKRT

-380 YYVNSVRTATDQT
+380 YYINSVRTATDQT

-400 EHATQLVIEAE
+400 EHTTQLAVEAQ
-411 RRKTIFIQNVTHQIR
+411 RQKTVFIQNVTHQIR

-437 VLSSPTDDS
+437 ILNCPTDDT
-446 SLSEELGEEEI
+446 SLSEELGQDEI
-457 KSIAGT
+457 KSIAST
-463 MTHNTRLLIRM
+463 MTHNSRLLIRM
-474 VMMLFDSSDSGKS
+474 VMMLFDSSENGKA
-487 ESEKCDKREMVAC
+487 ETANCDKREMVAC
-500 NETCRTALK
+500 NDVCQIALK
-509 FITKHHPDVSV
+509 FTTKYNPEVPV
-520 EFETKLDD
+520 EFKTELAD

-534 NGRYMEYSI
+534 NYRYLEYSL
-543 EELLNN
+543 EELLSN

-554 DQQHISLHVERT
+554 DQQHISLHVTRN
-566 EEYVRFIVQD
+566 EEFVRFVVQD
-576 TGKGIAEDD
+576 TGNGIAEAD
-585 RETIFKFF
+585 RDNIFKFF
-593 TKIDDFSEGLGLGLP
+593 TKVDDFSEGLGLGLP

-614 ETLGGNLT
+614 ETLGGNLI
-622 LDTSYTAGCRF
+622 LDTTYHEGSRF
-633 IYQLPIN
+633 IFEIPVA

>member
-1 MKSIRRSFSAK
+1 MMSIRRSFSAK

-45 ERATGV
+45 DKASNV
-51 LTCAMHRI
+51 LACAMHRI
-59 NRYLITAET
+59 NRYLITTKT
-68 ASNTNAVWIDKQS
+68 ASHTNAWIVEQS
-81 LHPDSLLAITNRIAK
+81 LYPDSIQAITNRIAT

-109 PGVLSQYPDGFM
+109 PGVIPQYPDGFM
-121 AVSFNQKDSVNSF
+121 SVSFNTKDSVNTF
-134 IENNNNFFQER
+134 IEPDHSYFQER
-145 WYTIPRA
+145 WYSIPRT
-152 QRKTTWVVFTDNNRN
+152 QRKPTWVVFNDKNRE
-167 QDVDEDAT
+167 QETDEDAT
-175 IASYA
+175 IAAYT

-185 EKGKFIGV
+185 KKGKFVGV
-193 MSIWLSLQH
+193 ISIWLSLQH
-202 ISKIMAEVRPYPHS
+202 ISNIMAEVRPYPHS

-259 MTKGKK
+259 MTKGNK
-265 GSMSL
+265 GSMSV
-270 KVNGAKSLVC
+270 KINGKKSLVC
-280 YMPVKGTPWS
+280 YMPVEGTPWS

-309 IVVALLFVGL
+309 IVVALLIVGL
-319 LLIFIRCHKTVTA
+319 LLIFINCHKAVTV

-350 HLEVDIAHTKRT
+350 HLDVDIAHTKRT

-380 YYVNSVRTATDQT
+380 YYINSVRTATDQT

-400 EHATQLVIEAE
+400 EHTTQLAVEAQ
-411 RRKTIFIQNVTHQIR
+411 RQKTVFIQNVTHQIR

-437 VLSSPTDDS
+437 ILNCPTDDT
-446 SLSEELGEEEI
+446 SLSEELGQDEI
-457 KSIAGT
+457 KSIAST
-463 MTHNTRLLIRM
+463 MTHNSRLLIRM
-474 VMMLFDSSDSGKS
+474 VMMLFDSSENGKA
-487 ESEKCDKREMVAC
+487 ETANCDKREMVAC
-500 NETCRTALK
+500 NDVCQVALK
-509 FITKHHPDVSV
+509 FTTKNHPDIPV
-520 EFETKLDD
+520 EYKTELAD

-534 NGRYMEYSI
+534 NFRYLEYSL
-543 EELLNN
+543 EELLSN

-554 DQQHISLHVERT
+554 DQQHISLHVTRN
-566 EEYVRFIVQD
+566 EEFVRFVVQD
-576 TGKGIAEDD
+576 TGNGIAEAD
-585 RETIFKFF
+585 RDNIFKFF
-593 TKIDDFSEGLGLGLP
+593 TKVDDFSEGLGLGLP

-614 ETLGGNLT
+614 ETLGGNLI
-622 LDTSYTAGCRF
+622 LDTTYHEGSRF
-633 IYQLPIN
+633 IFEIPVA

>member
-1 MKSIRRSFSAK
+1 MISIRRSFSAK

-45 ERATGV
+45 DKASNV
-51 LTCAMHRI
+51 LACAMHRI
-59 NRYLITAET
+59 NRYLITAQT
-68 ASNTNAVWIDKQS
+68 ASHTNAWLIEQS
-81 LHPDSLLAITNRIAK
+81 LNSDSILAMTNRIAT

-109 PGVLSQYPDGFM
+109 PGVIPQYPDGFM
-121 AVSFNQKDSVNSF
+121 SVSFNTKDSVNTF
-134 IENNNNFFQER
+134 IEPDHSYFQER
-145 WYTIPRA
+145 WYSIPRA
-152 QRKTTWVVFTDNNRN
+152 QRKPTWVVFNDKNRE
-167 QDVDEDAT
+167 QEAGEDAT
-175 IASYA
+175 IAAYT

-185 EKGKFIGV
+185 EKGKFVGII
-193 MSIWLSLQH
+193 SIWLSLQH
-202 ISKIMAEVRPYPHS
+202 ISNIMAEVRPYPHS

-259 MTKGKK
+259 MTKGNK
-265 GSMSL
+265 GSMSV
-270 KVNGAKSLVC
+270 KINGKKSLVC
-280 YMPVKGTPWS
+280 YMPVEGTPWS

-296 HSDILRGFYRLTY
+296 HSDILRGFYRLTN
-309 IVVALLFVGL
+309 IVVALLIVGL
-319 LLIFIRCHKTVTA
+319 LLIFINCHKAVTV

-350 HLEVDIAHTKRT
+350 HLDVDIAHTKRT

-380 YYVNSVRTATDQT
+380 YYINSVRTATDQT

-400 EHATQLVIEAE
+400 EHTTQLAVEAQHQ
-411 RRKTIFIQNVTHQIR
+411 KTVFIQNVTHQIR

-437 VLSSPTDDS
+437 ILNCPTDDT
-446 SLSEELGEEEI
+446 SLSEELGQDEI
-457 KSIAGT
+457 KSIAST
-463 MTHNTRLLIRM
+463 MTYNSRLLIRM
-474 VMMLFDSSDSGKS
+474 VMMLFDSSDNGKA
-487 ESEKCDKREMVAC
+487 ETANCDKREMVAC
-500 NETCRTALK
+500 NDVCQVALK
-509 FITKHHPDVSV
+509 FTTKNHPDIPV
-520 EFETKLDD
+520 EYKTELAD

-534 NGRYMEYSI
+534 NFRYLEFSL
-543 EELLNN
+543 EELLSN

-554 DQQHISLHVERT
+554 DQQHISLHVTRN
-566 EEYVRFIVQD
+566 EEFVRFVVQD
-576 TGKGIAEDD
+576 TGKGIAEAD
-585 RETIFKFF
+585 REHIFKFF
-593 TKIDDFSEGLGLGLP
+593 TKVDDFSEGLGLGLP

-614 ETLGGNLT
+614 ETLGGNLI
-622 LDTSYTAGCRF
+622 LDTTYHEGSRF
-633 IYQLPIN
+633 IFEIPVA

>member
-1 MKSIRRSFSAK
+1 MMSIRRSFSAK

-45 ERATGV
+45 DKASNV
-51 LTCAMHRI
+51 LACAMHRI
-59 NRYLITAET
+59 NRYLITTKT
-68 ASNTNAVWIDKQS
+68 ASHTNAWIVEQS
-81 LHPDSLLAITNRIAK
+81 LYPDSIQAITNRIAT

-109 PGVLSQYPDGFM
+109 PGVIPQYPDGFM
-121 AVSFNQKDSVNSF
+121 SVSFNTKDSVNTF
-134 IENNNNFFQER
+134 IEPDHSYFQER
-145 WYTIPRA
+145 WYSIPRT
-152 QRKTTWVVFTDNNRN
+152 QRKPTWVVFNDKNRE
-167 QDVDEDAT
+167 QETDEDAT
-175 IASYA
+175 IAAYT

-185 EKGKFIGV
+185 KKGKFVGV
-193 MSIWLSLQH
+193 ISIWLSLQH
-202 ISKIMAEVRPYPHS
+202 ISNIMAEVRPYPHS

-259 MTKGKK
+259 MTKGNK
-265 GSMSL
+265 GSMSV
-270 KVNGAKSLVC
+270 KINGKKSLVC
-280 YMPVKGTPWS
+280 YMPVEGTPWS

-309 IVVALLFVGL
+309 IVVALLIVGL
-319 LLIFIRCHKTVTA
+319 LLIFINCHKAVTV

-350 HLEVDIAHTKRT
+350 HLDVDIAHTKRT

-380 YYVNSVRTATDQT
+380 YYINSVRTATDQT

-400 EHATQLVIEAE
+400 EHTTQLAVEAQHQ
-411 RRKTIFIQNVTHQIR
+411 KTIFIQNVTHQIR

-437 VLSSPTDDS
+437 ILNCPTDDT
-446 SLSEELGEEEI
+446 SLSEELGQDEI
-457 KSIAGT
+457 KSIAST
-463 MTHNTRLLIRM
+463 MTHNSRLLIRM
-474 VMMLFDSSDSGKS
+474 VMMLFDSSDNGKA
-487 ESEKCDKREMVAC
+487 ETANCDKREMVAC
-500 NETCRTALK
+500 NDVCQVALK
-509 FITKHHPDVSV
+509 FTTKNHPDIPV
-520 EFETKLDD
+520 EYKTELAD

-534 NGRYMEYSI
+534 NFRYLEYSL
-543 EELLNN
+543 EELLSN

-554 DQQHISLHVERT
+554 DQQHISLHVTRN
-566 EEYVRFIVQD
+566 EEFVRFVVQD
-576 TGKGIAEDD
+576 TGNGIAEAD
-585 RETIFKFF
+585 RDNIFKFF
-593 TKIDDFSEGLGLGLP
+593 TKVDDFSEGLGLGLP

-614 ETLGGNLT
+614 ETLGGNLI
-622 LDTSYTAGCRF
+622 LDTTYHEGSRF
-633 IYQLPIN
+633 IFEIPVA

>member
-1 MKSIRRSFSAK
+1 MISIRRSFSAK

-45 ERATGV
+45 DKASNV
-51 LTCAMHRI
+51 LACAMHRI
-59 NRYLITAET
+59 NRYLITTKT
-68 ASNTNAVWIDKQS
+68 ASHTNAWIVEQS
-81 LHPDSLLAITNRIAK
+81 LYPDSIQAITNRIAT

-109 PGVLSQYPDGFM
+109 PGVIPQYPDGFM
-121 AVSFNQKDSVNSF
+121 SVSFNTKDSVNTF
-134 IENNNNFFQER
+134 IEPDHSYFQER
-145 WYTIPRA
+145 WYSIPRT
-152 QRKTTWVVFTDNNRN
+152 QRKPTWVVFNDKNRK
-167 QDVDEDAT
+167 QETDEDAT
-175 IASYA
+175 IAAYT

-185 EKGKFIGV
+185 KKGKFVGV
-193 MSIWLSLQH
+193 ISIWLSLQH
-202 ISKIMAEVRPYPHS
+202 ISNIMAEVRPYPHS

-259 MTKGKK
+259 MTKGNK
-265 GSMSL
+265 GSMSV
-270 KVNGAKSLVC
+270 KINGKKSLVC
-280 YMPVKGTPWS
+280 YMPVEGTPWS

-309 IVVALLFVGL
+309 IVVALLIVGL
-319 LLIFIRCHKTVTA
+319 LLIFINCHKAVTV

-350 HLEVDIAHTKRT
+350 HLDVDIAHTKRT

-380 YYVNSVRTATDQT
+380 YYINSVRTATDQT

-400 EHATQLVIEAE
+400 EHTTQLAVEAQ
-411 RRKTIFIQNVTHQIR
+411 RQKTVFIQNVTHQIR

-437 VLSSPTDDS
+437 ILNCPTDDT
-446 SLSEELGEEEI
+446 SLSEELGQDEI
-457 KSIAGT
+457 KSIAST
-463 MTHNTRLLIRM
+463 MTHNSRLLIRM
-474 VMMLFDSSDSGKS
+474 VMMLFDSSDNGKA
-487 ESEKCDKREMVAC
+487 ETANCDKREMVAC
-500 NETCRTALK
+500 NDVCQVALK
-509 FITKHHPDVSV
+509 FTTKNHPDIPV
-520 EFETKLDD
+520 EYKTELAD

-534 NGRYMEYSI
+534 NFRYLEYSL
-543 EELLNN
+543 EELLSN

-554 DQQHISLHVERT
+554 DQQHISLHVTRN
-566 EEYVRFIVQD
+566 EEFVRFVVQD
-576 TGKGIAEDD
+576 TGNGIAEAD
-585 RETIFKFF
+585 RDNIFKFF
-593 TKIDDFSEGLGLGLP
+593 TKVDDFSEGLGLGLP

-614 ETLGGNLT
+614 ETLGGNLI
-622 LDTSYTAGCRF
+622 LDTTYHEGSRF
-633 IYQLPIN
+633 IFEIPVA

>member
-1 MKSIRRSFSAK
+1 MMNIRRSFSAK

-45 ERATGV
+45 DKASNV
-51 LTCAMHRI
+51 LACAMHRI
-59 NRYLITAET
+59 NRYLITTKT
-68 ASNTNAVWIDKQS
+68 ASHTNAWIVEQS
-81 LHPDSLLAITNRIAK
+81 LYPDSIQAITNRIAT

-109 PGVLSQYPDGFM
+109 PGVIPQYPDGFM
-121 AVSFNQKDSVNSF
+121 SVSFNTKDSVNTF
-134 IENNNNFFQER
+134 IEPDHSYFQER
-145 WYTIPRA
+145 WYSIPRT
-152 QRKTTWVVFTDNNRN
+152 QRKPTWVVFNDKNRE
-167 QDVDEDAT
+167 QETDEDAT
-175 IASYA
+175 IAAYT

-185 EKGKFIGV
+185 KKGKFVGV
-193 MSIWLSLQH
+193 ISIWLSLQH
-202 ISKIMAEVRPYPHS
+202 ISNIMAEVRPYPHS

-259 MTKGKK
+259 MTKGNK
-265 GSMSL
+265 GSMSV
-270 KVNGAKSLVC
+270 KINGKKSLVC
-280 YMPVKGTPWS
+280 YMPVEGTPWS

-309 IVVALLFVGL
+309 IVVALLIVGL
-319 LLIFIRCHKTVTA
+319 LLIFINCHKAVTV

-350 HLEVDIAHTKRT
+350 HLDVDIAHTKRT

-380 YYVNSVRTATDQT
+380 YYINSVRTATDQT

-400 EHATQLVIEAE
+400 EHTTQLAVEAQ
-411 RRKTIFIQNVTHQIR
+411 RQKTIFIQNVTHQIR

-437 VLSSPTDDS
+437 ILNCPTDDT
-446 SLSEELGEEEI
+446 SLSEELGQDEI
-457 KSIAGT
+457 KSIAST
-463 MTHNTRLLIRM
+463 MTHNSRLLIRM
-474 VMMLFDSSDSGKS
+474 VMMLFDSSENGKA
-487 ESEKCDKREMVAC
+487 ETANCDKREMVAC
-500 NETCRTALK
+500 NDVCQVALK
-509 FITKHHPDVSV
+509 FTTKNHPDIPV
-520 EFETKLDD
+520 EYKTELAD

-534 NGRYMEYSI
+534 NFRYLEYSL
-543 EELLNN
+543 EELLSN

-554 DQQHISLHVERT
+554 DQQHISLHVTRN
-566 EEYVRFIVQD
+566 EEFVRFVVQD
-576 TGKGIAEDD
+576 TGNGIAEAD
-585 RETIFKFF
+585 RDNIFKFF
-593 TKIDDFSEGLGLGLP
+593 TKVDDFSEGLGLGLP

-614 ETLGGNLT
+614 ETLGGNLI
-622 LDTSYTAGCRF
+622 LDTTYHEGSRF
-633 IYQLPIN
+633 IFEIPVA

>member
-1 MKSIRRSFSAK
+1 MMNIRRSFSAK

-45 ERATGV
+45 DKASNV
-51 LTCAMHRI
+51 LACAMHRI
-59 NRYLITAET
+59 NRYLITTKT
-68 ASNTNAVWIDKQS
+68 ASHTNAWIVEQS
-81 LHPDSLLAITNRIAK
+81 LYPDSIQAITNRIAT

-109 PGVLSQYPDGFM
+109 PGVIPQYPDGFM
-121 AVSFNQKDSVNSF
+121 SVSFNTKDSVNTF
-134 IENNNNFFQER
+134 IEPDHSYFQER
-145 WYTIPRA
+145 WYSIPRT
-152 QRKTTWVVFTDNNRN
+152 QRKPTWVVFNDKNRE
-167 QDVDEDAT
+167 QETDEDAT
-175 IASYA
+175 IAAYT

-185 EKGKFIGV
+185 KKGKFVGV
-193 MSIWLSLQH
+193 ISIWLSLQH
-202 ISKIMAEVRPYPHS
+202 ISNIMAEVRPYPHS

-259 MTKGKK
+259 MTKGNK
-265 GSMSL
+265 GSMSV
-270 KVNGAKSLVC
+270 KINGKKSLVC
-280 YMPVKGTPWS
+280 YMPVEGTPWS

-309 IVVALLFVGL
+309 IVVALLIVGL
-319 LLIFIRCHKTVTA
+319 LLIFINCHKAVTV

-350 HLEVDIAHTKRT
+350 HLDVDIAHTKRT

-380 YYVNSVRTATDQT
+380 YYINSVRTATDQT

-400 EHATQLVIEAE
+400 EHTTQLAVEAQ
-411 RRKTIFIQNVTHQIR
+411 RQKTVFIQNVTHQIR

-437 VLSSPTDDS
+437 ILNCPTDDT
-446 SLSEELGEEEI
+446 SLSEELGQDEI
-457 KSIAGT
+457 KSIAST
-463 MTHNTRLLIRM
+463 MTHNSRLLIRM
-474 VMMLFDSSDSGKS
+474 VMMLFDSSENGKA
-487 ESEKCDKREMVAC
+487 ETANCDKREMVAC
-500 NETCRTALK
+500 NDVCQVALK
-509 FITKHHPDVSV
+509 FTTKNHPDIPV
-520 EFETKLDD
+520 EYKTELAD

-534 NGRYMEYSI
+534 NFRYLEYSL
-543 EELLNN
+543 EELLSN

-554 DQQHISLHVERT
+554 DQQHISLHVTRN
-566 EEYVRFIVQD
+566 EEFVRFVVQD
-576 TGKGIAEDD
+576 TGNGIAEAD
-585 RETIFKFF
+585 RDNIFKFF
-593 TKIDDFSEGLGLGLP
+593 TKVDDFSEGLGLGLP

-614 ETLGGNLT
+614 ETLGGNLI
-622 LDTSYTAGCRF
+622 LDTTYHEGSRF
-633 IYQLPIN
+633 IFEIPVA

>member
-1 MKSIRRSFSAK
+1 MMSIRRSFSAK

-45 ERATGV
+45 DKASNV
-51 LTCAMHRI
+51 LACAMHRI
-59 NRYLITAET
+59 NRYLITTQT
-68 ASNTNAVWIDKQS
+68 ASHTNAWIVEQS
-81 LHPDSLLAITNRIAK
+81 LYSDSILAMTNRIAT

-109 PGVLSQYPDGFM
+109 PGVIPQYPDGFM
-121 AVSFNQKDSVNSF
+121 SVSFNTKDSVNTF
-134 IENNNNFFQER
+134 IEPDHSYFQER
-145 WYTIPRA
+145 WYSIPRA
-152 QRKTTWVVFTDNNRN
+152 QRKPTWVVFNDKNRE
-167 QDVDEDAT
+167 QEAGEDAT
-175 IASYA
+175 IAAYT

-185 EKGKFIGV
+185 EKGKFVGII
-193 MSIWLSLQH
+193 SIWLSLQH
-202 ISKIMAEVRPYPHS
+202 ISNIMAEVRPYPHS

-259 MTKGKK
+259 MTKGNK
-265 GSMSL
+265 GSMSV
-270 KVNGAKSLVC
+270 KINGKKSLVC
-280 YMPVKGTPWS
+280 YMPVEGTPWS

-309 IVVALLFVGL
+309 IVVALLIVGL
-319 LLIFIRCHKTVTA
+319 LLIFINCHKAVTV

-350 HLEVDIAHTKRT
+350 HLDVDIAHTKRT

-380 YYVNSVRTATDQT
+380 YYINSVRTATDQT

-400 EHATQLVIEAE
+400 EHTTQLAVEAQ
-411 RRKTIFIQNVTHQIR
+411 RQKTIFIQNVTHQIR

-437 VLSSPTDDS
+437 ILNCPTDDT
-446 SLSEELGEEEI
+446 SLSEELGQDEI
-457 KSIAGT
+457 KSIAST
-463 MTHNTRLLIRM
+463 MTHNSRLLIRM
-474 VMMLFDSSDSGKS
+474 VMMLFDSSDNGKA
-487 ESEKCDKREMVAC
+487 ETANCDKREMVAC
-500 NETCRTALK
+500 NDVCRVALK
-509 FITKHHPDVSV
+509 FTTKYNPEVPV
-520 EFETKLDD
+520 EFKTELAD

-534 NGRYMEYSI
+534 NYRYLEYSL
-543 EELLNN
+543 EELLSN

-554 DQQHISLHVERT
+554 DQQHISLHVTRN
-566 EEYVRFIVQD
+566 EEFVRFVVQD
-576 TGKGIAEDD
+576 TGNGIAEAD
-585 RETIFKFF
+585 REHIFKFF
-593 TKIDDFSEGLGLGLP
+593 TKVDDFSEGLGLGLP

-614 ETLGGNLT
+614 ETLGGNLI
-622 LDTSYTAGCRF
+622 LDTTYHEGSRF
-633 IYQLPIN
+633 IFEIPVA

>member
-1 MKSIRRSFSAK
+1 MMSIRRSFSAK

-45 ERATGV
+45 DKASNV
-51 LTCAMHRI
+51 LACAMHRI
-59 NRYLITAET
+59 NRYLITTKT
-68 ASNTNAVWIDKQS
+68 ASHTNAWIVEQS
-81 LHPDSLLAITNRIAK
+81 LYPDSIQAITNRIAT

-109 PGVLSQYPDGFM
+109 PGVIPQYPDGFM
-121 AVSFNQKDSVNSF
+121 SVSFNTKDSVNTF
-134 IENNNNFFQER
+134 IEPDHSYFQER
-145 WYTIPRA
+145 WYSIPRT
-152 QRKTTWVVFTDNNRN
+152 QRKPTWVVFNDKNRE
-167 QDVDEDAT
+167 QETDEDAT
-175 IASYA
+175 IAAYT

-185 EKGKFIGV
+185 KKGKFVGV
-193 MSIWLSLQH
+193 ISIWLSLQH
-202 ISKIMAEVRPYPHS
+202 ISNIMAEVRPYPHS

-259 MTKGKK
+259 MTKGNK
-265 GSMSL
+265 GSMSV
-270 KVNGAKSLVC
+270 KINGKKSLVC
-280 YMPVKGTPWS
+280 YMPVEGTPWS

-309 IVVALLFVGL
+309 IVVALLIVGL
-319 LLIFIRCHKTVTA
+319 LLIFINCHKAVTV

-350 HLEVDIAHTKRT
+350 HLDVDIAHTKRT

-380 YYVNSVRTATDQT
+380 YYINSVRTATDQT

-400 EHATQLVIEAE
+400 EHTTQLAVEAQ
-411 RRKTIFIQNVTHQIR
+411 RQKTIFIQNVTHQIR

-437 VLSSPTDDS
+437 ILNCPTDDT
-446 SLSEELGEEEI
+446 SLSEELGQDEI
-457 KSIAGT
+457 KSIAST
-463 MTHNTRLLIRM
+463 MTHNSRLLIRM
-474 VMMLFDSSDSGKS
+474 VMMLFDSSENGKA
-487 ESEKCDKREMVAC
+487 ETANCDKREMVAC
-500 NETCRTALK
+500 NDVCQVALK
-509 FITKHHPDVSV
+509 FTTKNHPDIPV
-520 EFETKLDD
+520 EYKTELAD

-534 NGRYMEYSI
+534 NFRYLEYSL
-543 EELLNN
+543 EELLSN

-554 DQQHISLHVERT
+554 DQRHISLHVTRN
-566 EEYVRFIVQD
+566 EEFVRFVVQD
-576 TGKGIAEDD
+576 TGKGIAEAD
-585 RETIFKFF
+585 REHIFKFF
-593 TKIDDFSEGLGLGLP
+593 TKVDDFSEGLGLGLP

-614 ETLGGNLT
+614 ETLGGNLI
-622 LDTSYTAGCRF
+622 LDTTYHEGSRF
-633 IYQLPIN
+633 IFEIPVA